1 MFEDTWAK
9 FEANLNSTEERI
21 SIALKDSNKITLIL
35 HLG

>member
-1 MFEDTWAK
+1 MFGDTWAK
-9 FEANLNSTEERI
+9 FAANLNSTEERI